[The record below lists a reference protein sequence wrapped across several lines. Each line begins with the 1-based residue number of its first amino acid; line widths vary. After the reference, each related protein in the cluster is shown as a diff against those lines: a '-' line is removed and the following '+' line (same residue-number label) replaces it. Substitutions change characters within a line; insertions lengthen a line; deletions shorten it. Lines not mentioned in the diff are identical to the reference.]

1 MIIYIISKSEKKNNR
16 TTKQYSNHLAGG
28 FNSSE
33 KYEFISW
40 DDEIPKIWKVI
51 IHSIHSMVPV
61 NHQSNDVIIINHHYP
76 SLYNHH

>member
-33 KYEFISW
+33 KYEFVSW
-40 DDEIPKIWKVI
+40 DDDIPNIWKVI
-51 IHSIHSMVPV
+51 SI
-61 NHQSNDVIIINHHYP
+61 QSIPWFQSTTNQMM
-76 SLYNHH
+76 